1 MVSYDYRTAAG
12 KMDDIAPGLKGLAD
26 RQIAAG
32 NKFLDYCEKHAKLS
46 RADAKKV
53 LAYYLK
59 HKLMKLDS
67 VTGDFK
73 VKHGAYLD
81 ADVLQRAVNA

>member
-1 MVSYDYRTAAG
+1 
-12 KMDDIAPGLKGLAD
+12 MDDIAPGLKGLAE
-26 RQIAAG
+26 RQIEAG
-32 NKFLDYCEKHAKLS
+32 NKFIEYCQTTAKLS
-46 RADAKKV
+46 KTEAQKV

-59 HKLMKLDS
+59 HKLMKLDA

-81 ADVLQRAVNA
+81 ADVLQRAVEA